1 MPRIRSDLGEW
12 FEYKPA
18 LVHGGMWDG
27 QGGRVHGGVAEE
39 QDVDVDVTGAFL
51 LGAQAAHGSLDL
63 QERAQEPAWRL
74 FSIESDRAIQQPGLL
89 GEIDGFGFI
98 ERGDGSDFPE
108 AAQFFDG
115 GLEVGSTIADVRA

>member
-1 MPRIRSDLGEW
+1 MPRIGGYLGEW

-27 QGGRVHGGVAEE
+27 QGGRVHRGVAEN
-39 QDVDVDVTGAFL
+39 QDVDVDLTGSFL
-51 LGAQAAHGSLDL
+51 LGAQAARGSLDL
-63 QERAQEPAWRL
+63 QECSQELAWRL
-74 FSIESDRAIQQPGLL
+74 FSIQRDRAIQKPGLL
-89 GEIDGFGFI
+89 GEFDGFGFI

-108 AAQFFDG
+108 AAQFSDG